1 MKKDPALQHVQ
12 ILAVAILAILFMA
25 DGMLQGKMPQQIR
38 GFKAGVKAATEEG
51 RKYENL
57 KADIADTRQY
67 LEENKETLAQL
78 FEKFQSN
85 EGSDIEINKII
96 TNITKKVILVNI
108 KTKPK
113 YTTLFIGKE
122 APEYTV
128 PLVTKKGANLVVGN
142 AIDVAKY
149 EQTLEI
155 RANYFEFLNFLHDLA
170 NQDRYFEPIS
180 LDLKPDPDVP
190 YGILAKVK
198 LITIGILGY
207 NVSKKRR

>member
-25 DGMLQGKMPQQIR
+25 DGMLQGKMPLKIR
-38 GFKAGVKAATEEG
+38 GFKAGIKVANEEG

-57 KADIADTRQY
+57 KAEIAETRQY

-85 EGSDIEINKII
+85 EGSAIEINKSI

-113 YTTLFIGKE
+113 YTSVFIGKE
-122 APEYTV
+122 AAEYTV
-128 PLVTKKGANLVVGN
+128 PLVTKKGANLKIGN

-170 NQDRYFEPIS
+170 NQDRYFEPTS
-180 LDLKPDPDVP
+180 LSLKPDPDVP

-198 LITIGILGY
+198 LITIGVLGY
-207 NVSKKRR
+207 NVSKSRR